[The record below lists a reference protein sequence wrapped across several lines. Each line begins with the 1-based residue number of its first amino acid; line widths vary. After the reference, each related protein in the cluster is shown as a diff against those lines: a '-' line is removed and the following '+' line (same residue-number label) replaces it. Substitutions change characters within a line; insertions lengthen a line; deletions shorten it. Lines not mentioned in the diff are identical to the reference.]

1 VLCRLSVYLPMP
13 KPMSKSMSKRKVYLP
28 MSKKLPAY
36 VKETFGSLPT
46 TCSVCCSACCSVCC
60 VASLSTCLRQSLSAF
75 VKAKSL
81 PADVQET
88 FESLPADVKQT
99 LPCQKETTESHDKVI
114 YSLTETLPLTEATQS
129 LCVSQR
135 PSRVPR

>member
-1 VLCRLSVYLPMP
+1 
-13 KPMSKSMSKRKVYLP
+13 

-46 TCSVCCSACCSVCC
+46 TCSVCC
-60 VASLSTCLRQSLSAF
+60 VASLSTSLCQSLSAY

-88 FESLPADVKQT
+88 FESLPAYVKQT
-99 LPCQKETTESHDKVI
+99 LPCQKETTESHNTVI
-114 YSLTETLPLTEATQS
+114 YSLTETLPLTHATQS
-129 LCVSQR
+129 QQSLTVQSLYSLYMSHR
-135 PSRVPR
+135 GHIKSHDTVAI